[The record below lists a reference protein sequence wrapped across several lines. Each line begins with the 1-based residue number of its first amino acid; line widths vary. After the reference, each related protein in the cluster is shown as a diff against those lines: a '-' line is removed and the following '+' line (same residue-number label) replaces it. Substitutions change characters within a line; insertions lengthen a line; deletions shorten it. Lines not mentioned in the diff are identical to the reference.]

1 MNRSYKSLLALA
13 LPLMMAA
20 ESQASTGGAAGDPAT
35 STAEGSA
42 AEARK
47 RAPAANFLPIVR
59 GRLPLLFV
67 HAIRFDK
74 TLNAMGNKDLATKF
88 GTSVGKVFDIKKGRN
103 FAYVT
108 ESFKPTAEDVT
119 AAKAWIEQVGAQ
131 NAKGLTAAGD
141 KSLIQSTL
149 DEYVAKG
156 LATAEEAAKQATE
169 RTAARA
175 TAPAAAPAADGSTP
189 APAAKKAPKVK
200 TEAVAADASDKA
212 ASLLA

>member
-1 MNRSYKSLLALA
+1 MNRSFKSLLALSV
-13 LPLMMAA
+13 LMAAA
-20 ESQASTGGAAGDPAT
+20 ESQTSTGGASAESPA
-35 STAEGSA
+35 STDGTA

-67 HAIRFDK
+67 HAIRYDK
-74 TLNAMGNKDLATKF
+74 VLNAMGNKDLATKF

-108 ESFKPTAEDVT
+108 ESYKPTAEDV
-119 AAKAWIEQVGAQ
+119 AAAEAWIGQVGAQ

-149 DEYVAKG
+149 DEYKARG

-175 TAPAAAPAADGSTP
+175 TPAAAPGTDAA
-189 APAAKKAPKVK
+189 APAKTKAAPKVK
-200 TEAVAADASDKA
+200 TETVAADASGKA
-212 ASLLA
+212 AALLA